1 MPKVNELKKGMV
13 VEIQGIPHIVKQLEA
28 KSPSSRGAVTL
39 YKIRFLNLQNGSKLD
54 SSFKGGELLRQADFE
69 RVPVQYSYCDADTF
83 YFMNMGNFEQYEVAR
98 DKLSDQLPFLTEQQ
112 ENIFALV
119 SRQKILTI
127 ELPQSVDLC
136 ISDTAPAISG
146 SSATSRTKPAKLSTG
161 LEIQLPEYLKPGDLV
176 RVNTITGK
184 YMSKV

>member
-1 MPKVNELKKGMV
+1 MPKASELKKGMV
-13 VEIQGIPHIVKQLEA
+13 VEIHGIPHMVKQLEA

-54 SSFKGGELLRQADFE
+54 SSLKGTEILPPADFD

-83 YFMNMGNFEQYEVAR
+83 YFMNMENFEQYEVTR
-98 DKLSDQLPFLTEQQ
+98 DKLSNQLPFLSEQQ
-112 ENIFALV
+112 ANIFALI
-119 SRQKILTI
+119 SGEKILAI

-136 ISDTAPAISG
+136 IRNTSPAMSG
-146 SSATSRTKPAKLSTG
+146 SSATSRTKTAELSTG
-161 LEIQLPEYLKPGDLV
+161 LEIQVPEYLKPGDLV

-184 YMSKV
+184 YMSRG